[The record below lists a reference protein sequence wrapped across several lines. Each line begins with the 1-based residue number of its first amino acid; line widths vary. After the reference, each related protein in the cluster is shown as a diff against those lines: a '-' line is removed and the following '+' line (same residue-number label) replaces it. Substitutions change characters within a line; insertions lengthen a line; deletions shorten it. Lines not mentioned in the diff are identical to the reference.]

1 MNAEEIQEQFCGES
15 EYPAKAYR
23 IEREKSDKSCK
34 ACRHGDM
41 WDVVGPD
48 DVAISVSY
56 EREEDALDMADQLSM
71 AFALGKKAGG
81 HLLIDEITVS
91 AMAEMHGSAVD
102 GYKSDLRKIVDDW
115 E

>member
-1 MNAEEIQEQFCGES
+1 MR
-15 EYPAKAYR
+15 AYR
-23 IEREKSDKSCK
+23 VEREECALSCK
-34 ACRHGDM
+34 ACRRGDL
-41 WDVVGPD
+41 WNVVGPD

-71 AFALGKKAGG
+71 AYALGKKAGG
-81 HLLIDEITVS
+81 HLLIDEITPS

-102 GYKSDLRKIVDDW
+102 GYKGDLRKIVDDW